1 MRLGINFYTS
11 TSSMHRFLHLG
22 KLSATL
28 FTFYFLLLGCDASGV
43 KTSDK
48 PLVKKTLKSKNIL
61 DEEHKVV
68 ATKKLSNGISIQW
81 YEQGIG
87 ENLEEGDLISIDYK
101 VKIKDGTVVDGNHL
115 LKKESLP
122 FLVGFGLQTPGWE
135 IALKEMKVGDF
146 ARVLIPSKLA
156 RGSKGVEG
164 LIPPNADNL
173 LYIRILK
180 KEKPDRIIDGTKV
193 WILEENKD
201 NKLKFS
207 DKTSVVFHGMAS
219 TPSNAMYV
227 NTFRTNKPFTYRLA
241 DHGLVPG
248 LRKALINAKKSDRLY
263 IVVPPSEAY
272 GNEGYLDFVK
282 PNESV
287 FYNVLVMDV
296 VK

>member
-1 MRLGINFYTS
+1 MRIGLFIYMT
-11 TSSMHRFLHLG
+11 FLFV
-22 KLSATL
+22 A
-28 FTFYFLLLGCDASGV
+28 CDTSGV
-43 KTSDK
+43 KTTSNSI
-48 PLVKKTLKSKNIL
+48 VKKTVKTKNIL

-68 ATKKLSNGISIQW
+68 ATKKLPNGISIQW
-81 YEQGIG
+81 YEQGQGSTLI
-87 ENLEEGDLISIDYK
+87 EGDLISIDYK
-101 VKIKDGTVVDGNHL
+101 VKIKDGTEVDGNHL
-115 LKKESLP
+115 LNKESLP
-122 FLVGFGLQTPGWE
+122 FLLGFGLQTPGWE

-173 LYIRILK
+173 LYIRVLK

-201 NKLKFS
+201 NKMKFS
-207 DKTSVVFHGMAS
+207 DKTSIVFHGMAS

-263 IVVPPSEAY
+263 VLVPPSEAY

-282 PNESV
+282 PNESI

>member
-1 MRLGINFYTS
+1 MRLELLIC
-11 TSSMHRFLHLG
+11 
-22 KLSATL
+22 LSLIIAA
-28 FTFYFLLLGCDASGV
+28 CDTSGV
-43 KTSDK
+43 KNTKTPD
-48 PLVKKTLKSKNIL
+48 VKKVAKTKNIL

-68 ATKKLSNGISIQW
+68 ATKKLSSGISIQW
-81 YEQGIG
+81 YEQGKG
-87 ENLEEGDLISIDYK
+87 DNLAEGDLVSIDFK

-115 LKKESLP
+115 LNKESLP

-180 KEKPDRIIDGTKV
+180 KEKPDRIVDGTKV

-201 NKLKFS
+201 NKLKFNN
-207 DKTSVVFHGMAS
+207 KTNIIFHGMAS

-272 GNEGYLDFVK
+272 GNQGYLDFVK
-282 PNESV
+282 PNESI

>member
-1 MRLGINFYTS
+1 MRIG
-11 TSSMHRFLHLG
+11 
-22 KLSATL
+22 L
-28 FTFYFLLLGCDASGV
+28 FIYMTFLLVACDTSGV
-43 KTSDK
+43 KTTSK
-48 PLVKKTLKSKNIL
+48 PIVKKTVKTKNIL

-68 ATKKLSNGISIQW
+68 ATKKLPNGISIQW
-81 YEQGIG
+81 YEQGQGSTLI
-87 ENLEEGDLISIDYK
+87 EGDLISIDYK
-101 VKIKDGTVVDGNHL
+101 VKIKDGTEVDGNHL
-115 LKKESLP
+115 LNKESLP
-122 FLVGFGLQTPGWE
+122 FLLGFGLQTPGWE

-173 LYIRILK
+173 LYIRVLK

-201 NKLKFS
+201 NNMKFS
-207 DKTSVVFHGMAS
+207 DKTSIVFHGMAS

-263 IVVPPSEAY
+263 VLVPPSEAY

-282 PNESV
+282 PNESI

>member
-1 MRLGINFYTS
+1 MRIG
-11 TSSMHRFLHLG
+11 
-22 KLSATL
+22 L
-28 FTFYFLLLGCDASGV
+28 FIYMTFLLVACDTSGV
-43 KTSDK
+43 KTTSNSI
-48 PLVKKTLKSKNIL
+48 VKKTVKTKNIL

-68 ATKKLSNGISIQW
+68 ATKKLPNGISIQW
-81 YEQGIG
+81 YEQGQGSTLI
-87 ENLEEGDLISIDYK
+87 EGDLISIDYK
-101 VKIKDGTVVDGNHL
+101 VKIKDGTEVDGNHL
-115 LKKESLP
+115 LNKESLP
-122 FLVGFGLQTPGWE
+122 FLLGFGLQTPGWE

-173 LYIRILK
+173 LYIRVLK

-201 NKLKFS
+201 NKMKFS
-207 DKTSVVFHGMAS
+207 DKTSIVFHGMAS

-263 IVVPPSEAY
+263 VLVPPSEAY

-282 PNESV
+282 PNESI